1 VPARTPVRILPSIA
15 DAILEHRPVV
25 ALESSVLAQGLPV
38 PANRRA
44 AERMYAAISAR
55 GAVPAITAVVRG
67 SPTLGLEAD
76 ELESF
81 LRRDGVEKVSARDLP
96 AAMVKGANGATTVA
110 AALALT
116 TLAGVSVFATGGIGG
131 VHREVSP
138 RPTHWV
144 RDESSDLVELARS
157 PVVVVSA
164 GAKSI
169 LDLAA
174 TWERL
179 ESLGVLVV
187 GYRTSELPAFFT
199 ADSGISLSVRAESPA
214 EVARLFGAQRML
226 GRPGALLVVQQP
238 PAAVALDRTEVDVAV
253 ARALEL
259 ADADGIR
266 GAAVTPYLL
275 AAVER
280 ETGGRSLEANL
291 GLLEAN
297 AALAAEIAVSLT
309 HDEVLGH
316 GGSSVFAIGDE
327 RLNQETATN
336 GGERRDSS
344 AILEPGTSSR

>member
-1 VPARTPVRILPSIA
+1 VAARSPVRILPPIA
-15 DAILEHRPVV
+15 DAILEHGPVV

-44 AERMYAAISAR
+44 AERMLAAVSTR
-55 GAVPAITAVVRG
+55 GAVPAVTAVVRG
-67 SPTLGLEAD
+67 TPTLGLDAD
-76 ELESF
+76 ELEGF

-110 AALALT
+110 AALALS

-138 RPTHWV
+138 RPTEWV

-157 PVVVVSA
+157 SVVVVCA

-169 LDLAA
+169 LDLPA

-179 ESLGVLVV
+179 ETLGVMVV

-199 ADSGISLSVRAESPA
+199 AESGIRLSVRADSPA
-214 EVARLFGAQRML
+214 EIARLFRAQRML
-226 GRPGALLVVQQP
+226 SRPGALLVVQRP
-238 PAAVALDRTEVDVAV
+238 PAAVALQRSEVDRAV
-253 ARALEL
+253 ASALER
-259 ADADGIR
+259 AHSQGVR

-275 AAVER
+275 AEVER

-291 GLLEAN
+291 GLLEQN
-297 AALAAEIAVSLT
+297 AALAADVAVELAAASSRESRGD
-309 HDEVLGH
+309 HGGDQPGH
-316 GGSSVFAIGDE
+316 GPPVIAH
-327 RLNQETATN
+327 RAET
-336 GGERRDSS
+336 EEVR
-344 AILEPGTSSR
+344 